1 MNFHANIAIY
11 LFNGSCNAVVT
22 NQDVIMFK
30 DHYIMLPYDLYIQ
43 ESVMHQIVPM
53 QKKRNLNELK
63 ISFLCL

>member
-30 DHYIMLPYDLYIQ
+30 DHYYNATL
-43 ESVMHQIVPM
+43 
-53 QKKRNLNELK
+53 
-63 ISFLCL
+63 